1 MSLSAGV
8 LVSLLAVLFAAQAPA
23 PVALTPSV
31 DLAVPYQPVTFRQG
45 DRDHLVYELHVTNF
59 QRVDVLLHAIRI
71 TDVRG
76 PIVEYRDGELHRLI
90 SRPGLR
96 NDHAAPHVLAP
107 GMRAVINFW
116 VPLGQG
122 STAPP
127 AVAHELALTVQ
138 RPDQPETVRV
148 SGGSAAVS
156 STAAVELDAPLGN
169 GNWVAIYDPLL
180 VGGHRTAIYT
190 LEGRARIPGRFAI
203 DFIELPPAGALDRN
217 RDARPATGN
226 GFGTDVLAV
235 ADGTIAT
242 AVDGVADH
250 APQPVPADIAA
261 GNHISIDLGNG
272 RFVFYEHLQR
282 GSVRVKAGQRVTR
295 GEVIARLGASGSTSI
310 GPHLHFHVAD
320 ANATLAAEGMP
331 FVFRQFTTLGEF
343 ASITALTSGER
354 WVPGELART
363 AFRARPTPNAV
374 ISFR

>member
-1 MSLSAGV
+1 MRTH
-8 LVSLLAVLFAAQAPA
+8 LLIAWLALFDVAPA
-23 PVALTPSV
+23 HQAVVQSV
-31 DLAVPYQPVTFRQG
+31 DLAVPFQPVTFRQG

-59 QRVDVLLHAIRI
+59 QRVDVLLHAVRIR
-71 TDVRG
+71 DVRG
-76 PIVEYRDGELHRLI
+76 PIVEYRDGELQRLM

-96 NDHAAPHVLAP
+96 NDHPTPHILAP
-107 GMRAVINFW
+107 GTRAVINFW
-116 VPLGQG
+116 IPLRSGM
-122 STAPP
+122 TAPP
-127 AVAHELALTVQ
+127 AVDHEITLTVQ
-138 RPDQPETVRV
+138 RPEQPETVSF

-156 STAAVELDAPLGN
+156 STPAVELDAPLGS

-190 LEGRARIPGRFAI
+190 IDGRARIPGRFAI
-203 DFIELPPAGALDRN
+203 DFIELPPAGALDRD
-217 RDARPATGN
+217 RAARPATGN

-235 ADGTIAT
+235 ADGTIA
-242 AVDGVADH
+242 AVVNDVPDH
-250 APQPVPADIAA
+250 QPQPVPASIAS
-261 GNHISIDLGNG
+261 GNYVSLDLGNG

-282 GSVRVKAGQRVTR
+282 GSVRVTAGQRVRR
-295 GEVIARLGASGSTSI
+295 GDVVARLGASGSTSI

-320 ANATLAAEGMP
+320 TNSPLGAEGMP

-354 WVPGELART
+354 WVPAELARP